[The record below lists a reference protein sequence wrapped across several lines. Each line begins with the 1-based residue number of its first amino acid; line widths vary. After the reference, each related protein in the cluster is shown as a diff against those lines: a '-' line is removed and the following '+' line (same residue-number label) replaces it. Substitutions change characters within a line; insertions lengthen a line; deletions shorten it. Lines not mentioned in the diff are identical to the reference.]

1 MFTSLRRITDVRALT
16 LAAALLLSGCAV
28 HHSDAGALAAPSPAT
43 DEPVTLPDVE
53 LPDFD
58 IPVPEITIPD
68 IELSEPTTPRSRGG

>member
-43 DEPVTLPDVE
+43 DEPVTANNAVIDRRLN
-53 LPDFD
+53 LFM
-58 IPVPEITIPD
+58 
-68 IELSEPTTPRSRGG
+68 